1 VKTLFFLNPFPSTI
15 NVYYAIHPVPVYASH
30 CDNSQNT
37 LFPSFLQHHNYADG
51 RLAVLIELN
60 EYVTLVLN
68 KLDLIATDLH
78 EDSPHSPHLLP
89 LAAEHP
95 ARNPDN
101 NTQRTALGGRLH
113 NHLNLAVNTGNG
125 GVGSAMARK
134 VGESAFSAVPPQV
147 LVLLLFHTMNLCHFP
162 IRTCKCFVRD

>member
-1 VKTLFFLNPFPSTI
+1 
-15 NVYYAIHPVPVYASH
+15 VYASH

-113 NHLNLAVNTGNG
+113 NHLNLAVNTGNS

-147 LVLLLFHTMNLCHFP
+147 LILLLFHMDFYFSKKYVKMLVQMQGLIHIFW
-162 IRTCKCFVRD
+162 IYYLILILFSSVSVSL